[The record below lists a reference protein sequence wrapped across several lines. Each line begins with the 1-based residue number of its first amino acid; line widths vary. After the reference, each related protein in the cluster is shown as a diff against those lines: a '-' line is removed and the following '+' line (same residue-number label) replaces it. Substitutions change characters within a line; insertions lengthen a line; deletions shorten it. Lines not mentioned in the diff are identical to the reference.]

1 MKTVSHLRSSESVGT
16 LLSSLTTINDYLAR
30 AQHFFFKLFS
40 NPVWLETS
48 MQIHLTDRQQHILW
62 ATVRHYI
69 ATAEP
74 VGSKA
79 LLEEYKLSVSPA
91 TVRNAMNV
99 LEKAGLLYQ
108 PHTSA
113 GRVPSDSGYRIYVDQ
128 LISPD
133 GTLAR
138 QVEQLLQDK
147 LNKENWSF
155 EALLQGAAQILAT
168 LSGYITLITM
178 PQTRTTQ
185 LRHLQLV
192 QMEPGQVM
200 LIVVMDNYE
209 TQSVLMELPIPI
221 DVPKPDAEII
231 DRELQILS
239 NFLNSQLRGRSL
251 LELAALDWT
260 QIDREFQSYG
270 EFLKNLFAEVSRRS
284 QPAACTQILIRGVA
298 EVLRQPE
305 FSELQQI
312 KTLIHLLEEEQDQ
325 LWPLIFESP
334 EVEGIGE
341 SQAGRLCHKNQQGK
355 RVTVRIGA
363 ENPLEPIRT
372 CTLIS
377 ATYRQGTVP
386 VGSVGVLGPTRMVY
400 ENAIAVVEAAA
411 DYLSEA
417 LS

>member
-1 MKTVSHLRSSESVGT
+1 
-16 LLSSLTTINDYLAR
+16 
-30 AQHFFFKLFS
+30 
-40 NPVWLETS
+40 
-48 MQIHLTDRQQHILW
+48 MQIHLTDRQQQVLW

-79 LLEEYKLSVSPA
+79 LVDEFNLSVSPA
-91 TVRNAMNV
+91 TIRNAMGV

-128 LISPD
+128 LITPSEP
-133 GTLAR
+133 LAR
-138 QVEQLLQDK
+138 QVEQLLQDRLQQK
-147 LNKENWSF
+147 NWSL

-168 LSGYITLITM
+168 ISGYITLITM
-178 PQTRTTQ
+178 PQTRTNQ

-192 QMEPGQVM
+192 QIETGRVM
-200 LIVVMDNYE
+200 LIVVTEHYE
-209 TQSVLMELPIPI
+209 TQSVLMQLPQAE
-221 DVPKPDAEII
+221 DSAQVDAEIL

-239 NFLNSQLRGRSL
+239 NFLNSQLKGRSL
-251 LELAALDWT
+251 SEIASLDWT
-260 QIDREFQSYG
+260 QVDREFQQYA
-270 EFLKNLFAEVSRRS
+270 EFLKNLLTEVISRF
-284 QPAACTQILIRGVA
+284 QPSAGGTQILIRGVS

-305 FSELQQI
+305 FSELQQVQ
-312 KTLIHLLEEEQDQ
+312 TLIHLLEEEQEQ

-334 EVEGIGE
+334 A
-341 SQAGRLCHKNQQGK
+341 SKQLGK

-363 ENPLEPIRT
+363 ENTLEPIRT

-377 ATYRQGTVP
+377 ATYRQGEMP

>member
-1 MKTVSHLRSSESVGT
+1 
-16 LLSSLTTINDYLAR
+16 
-30 AQHFFFKLFS
+30 
-40 NPVWLETS
+40 
-48 MQIHLTDRQQHILW
+48 MQINLTNRQQHILW

-79 LLEEYKLSVSPA
+79 LVGEYNLSVSPA
-91 TVRNAMNV
+91 TIRNAMGV

-128 LISPD
+128 LITPD
-133 GTLAR
+133 GAIAR
-138 QVEQLLQDK
+138 QVEQVLQDK
-147 LNKENWSF
+147 LNREDWSF

-168 LSGYITLITM
+168 ISGCITLITM
-178 PQTRTTQ
+178 PQTRTNR

-192 QMEPGQVM
+192 QMDGGQVM
-200 LIVVMDNYE
+200 LIVVTDSYE
-209 TQSVLMELPIPI
+209 TQSVLMELTKASQ
-221 DVPKPDAEII
+221 DSQPDAEVIE
-231 DRELQILS
+231 RELQILS

-251 LELAALDWT
+251 SELAALDWT
-260 QIDREFQSYG
+260 QIDREFQRYA
-270 EFLKNLFAEVSRRS
+270 EFLRNLLAEVKRRS
-284 QPAACTQILIRGVA
+284 QPPACTQILIRGVS

-305 FSELQQI
+305 FSELQQVQM
-312 KTLIHLLEEEQDQ
+312 LMHLLEEEQDR
-325 LWPLIFESP
+325 LWPLIFETQEP
-334 EVEGIGE
+334 ETP
-341 SQAGRLCHKNQQGK
+341 GK
-355 RVTVRIGA
+355 RVTVRIGS

-377 ATYRQGTVP
+377 ATYRQGSIP